1 MPPLATDGEHFCFQF
16 WIFPFAFSYKILK
29 YSVPDNKT
37 INFAIFGFLFLCMVW
52 RGGSER
58 SHRCFCFYFYS
69 FIFSHFVFEKFIQ
82 FLLSN
87 IWKVL
92 NKNINFKYFCS
103 VLFIFILFYFDLFWT
118 KGSYWNTKQKQ
129 KMSRQTQAKTKLL
142 SALQCGYMN
151 SYRMKKIIPFNG
163 FYW

>member
-1 MPPLATDGEHFCFQF
+1 MPRDIQKISNYFCKGSWQNSNIRVFSKIGGSSSFLQEVPPLATDGEHFCFQF

-69 FIFSHFVFEKFIQ
+69 FIFSFKVIIFTFCIWEFYSITVLKF
-82 FLLSN
+82 LES
-87 IWKVL
+87 
-92 NKNINFKYFCS
+92 
-103 VLFIFILFYFDLFWT
+103 T
-118 KGSYWNTKQKQ
+118 K
-129 KMSRQTQAKTKLL
+129 
-142 SALQCGYMN
+142 
-151 SYRMKKIIPFNG
+151 
-163 FYW
+163 